1 MEDALLASSDSGGS
15 AYPPSS
21 SSAVSPST
29 ISIQDV
35 QPLPQ
40 PATAVPVKNNSVH
53 TSSST
58 NAAVE
63 KKKPKLR
70 CGVILKPPK
79 DGRTYNPN
87 EQNYYQKRELRKDI
101 VDALLEANILS

>member
-1 MEDALLASSDSGGS
+1 MEHALLASSDSGGS

-40 PATAVPVKNNSVH
+40 PATAVPVKNNSVDG
-53 TSSST
+53 SSST

-70 CGVILKPPK
+70 SGVILKPSK
-79 DGRTYNPN
+79 DGRAYS
-87 EQNYYQKRELRKDI
+87 YML
-101 VDALLEANILS
+101 

>member
-1 MEDALLASSDSGGS
+1 MEHALIASSDSGGS

-40 PATAVPVKNNSVH
+40 PATAVPVKNNSVDG
-53 TSSST
+53 SSST

-63 KKKPKLR
+63 KKKPKTTIWSDTKASQ
-70 CGVILKPPK
+70 GWQSIQSK
-79 DGRTYNPN
+79 
-87 EQNYYQKRELRKDI
+87 
-101 VDALLEANILS
+101 